1 MNKQSIL
8 QTACLVAA
16 TLLMAACTQDGP
28 ADAGDTALPEGRYP
42 MTFATAM
49 EGLTVTR
56 AATAEEG
63 TANGVW
69 RTTDEIAVQVES
81 DVKQYTPTTGGAST
95 TLQAA
100 VGIEPFY
107 WQASN
112 EEKTVS
118 AWYCGDGSTA
128 TGRAN
133 ASSVPTT
140 WTVQSDQDTDNG
152 KGYQQS
158 DFLYAPATTIT
169 FADRENASLKFYH
182 QLSKVTV
189 HVISGE
195 HTPTNITDID
205 AATLGNGDFKHNGKF
220 NPSGISGDNH
230 YGTWTDVAPSVKGT
244 ITAKKAPEAATL
256 TDKTVLATFH
266 ALVIPQTVTGGQQL
280 FALTATNSGYT
291 SPFIYKTK
299 KEETTTWNPG
309 TEYIY
314 EITINGTALSVTSA
328 SETIGWGQDGATGTG
343 SVTLLVTYNLPTA
356 GAVTINDDRRY
367 LITGEDSNA
376 VTISGGSPTVIFQD
390 VKITG
395 GKGVDVTSAGSPV
408 LHFTGS
414 NTLSSG
420 IIATTGNTNITVT
433 G

>member
-16 TLLMAACTQDGP
+16 TLFMATCTQDGP

-63 TANGVW
+63 TADGVW

-152 KGYQQS
+152 YQQS

-189 HVISGE
+189 HVIRGE
-195 HTPTNITDID
+195 KTPDNITDID
-205 AATLGNGDFKHNGKF
+205 AVTLGNGDFKHNGKF

-367 LITGEDSNA
+367 LITG
-376 VTISGGSPTVIFQD
+376 
-390 VKITG
+390 
-395 GKGVDVTSAGSPV
+395 GKDVDVTSAGFPV